1 LGISTFGP
9 LIVKSFGFSQF
20 KPILFNMPFGACQMI
35 ATIGGAILATRYK
48 CKSAI
53 IVLLCVPPITGILML
68 MFIAHT
74 AKNRAALLI
83 G

>member
-1 LGISTFGP
+1 
-9 LIVKSFGFSQF
+9 
-20 KPILFNMPFGACQMI
+20 MPFGACQMI

-48 CKSAI
+48 CKSAV
-53 IVLLCVPPITGILML
+53 IVLLCIPPITGIFML

-83 G
+83 GYYLISFYPGISPLIYS